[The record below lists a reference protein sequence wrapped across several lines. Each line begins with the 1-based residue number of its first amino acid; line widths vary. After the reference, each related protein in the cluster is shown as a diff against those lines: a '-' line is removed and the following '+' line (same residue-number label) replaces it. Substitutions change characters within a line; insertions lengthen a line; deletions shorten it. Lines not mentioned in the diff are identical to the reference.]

1 LGKKGRAD
9 RSRSLINKPGDSLL
23 DSAEAVPINATM
35 KVLAAREVG
44 YAIIDLG
51 SANAPSTA
59 K

>member
-1 LGKKGRAD
+1 LGTKGRAD

-23 DSAEAVPINATM
+23 DSAEAVPNNATM

>member
-1 LGKKGRAD
+1 LGKKGGAD
-9 RSRSLINKPGDSLL
+9 RSRSLINKLGDSLL
-23 DSAEAVPINATM
+23 DSAEAAPNNATM
-35 KVLAAREVG
+35 KVLASREVG